1 MVTLQKVIPYALTA
15 LHCPSAFFHIFFKN
29 TLKISFVTET
39 TKLKDTGHNVFI
51 FNVSPSNEQEHV
63 TKMNTSLARSSYVL
77 FLKSEEVWFLD
88 SSTKLCSPTR
98 SRLHSGSFRY
108 IGDQISLVVV
118 LCTTLFLRSSLFL
131 RAFTVYEFF
140 LGHFTTNCSR
150 ALSRFTGTFEKFV
163 HGHFTGS
170 RALNS
175 CSRALLRVHGQVCS
189 KFFTGSFEMFTGTF
203 LKLFTG
209 TF

>member
-1 MVTLQKVIPYALTA
+1 MFAVV
-15 LHCPSAFFHIFFKN
+15 
-29 TLKISFVTET
+29 FV
-39 TKLKDTGHNVFI
+39 LRIRIWVCFSG
-51 FNVSPSNEQEHV
+51 
-63 TKMNTSLARSSYVL
+63 L
-77 FLKSEEVWFLD
+77 
-88 SSTKLCSPTR
+88 STV

-118 LCTTLFLRSSLFL
+118 LCTTLFLRSSLF
-131 RAFTVYEFF
+131 FTSFYGVWFF
-140 LGHFTTNCSR
+140 LGHFTTSFSR
-150 ALSRFTGTFEKFV
+150 ALSRFAGTFEKFV

-189 KFFTGSFEMFTGTF
+189 KIFTGSFEMFTGTF

>member
-1 MVTLQKVIPYALTA
+1 MI
-15 LHCPSAFFHIFFKN
+15 
-29 TLKISFVTET
+29 
-39 TKLKDTGHNVFI
+39 
-51 FNVSPSNEQEHV
+51 
-63 TKMNTSLARSSYVL
+63 TSLARSSYVL
-77 FLKSEEVWFLD
+77 FLKSEEVWFPD

-140 LGHFTTNCSR
+140 FRHLPHCSR

-189 KFFTGSFEMFTGTF
+189 KIFTGSFEMFTGTF